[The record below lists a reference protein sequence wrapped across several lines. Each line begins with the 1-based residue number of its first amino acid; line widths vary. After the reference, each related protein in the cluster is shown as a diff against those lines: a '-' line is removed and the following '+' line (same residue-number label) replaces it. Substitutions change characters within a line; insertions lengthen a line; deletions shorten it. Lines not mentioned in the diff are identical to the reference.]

1 MKEPEVLFTY
11 EEALPWIREYYD
23 EYAKT
28 KKQEAKCWKIMRQ
41 QRKRAEIREKVC
53 GVATI
58 IALVIIPVIIL
69 DIYGTTNVDTT
80 IKMVFILIG
89 MILAKTIL

>member
-1 MKEPEVLFTY
+1 MLEDY
-11 EEALPWIREYYD
+11 ETA
-23 EYAKT
+23 T
-28 KKQEAKCWKIMRQ
+28 Q
-41 QRKRAEIREKVC
+41 RAEIREKVC